1 MAKLLPHPDI
11 TRALLRELEFPVHQ
25 DGYMQL
31 CIGIPRFALA
41 PNQSLSKDLYP
52 YIAAE
57 FGGVTA
63 DDVESSIRRV
73 IKNAWKHRDPVVW
86 EKYFPKRN
94 KAPSN
99 LVFIATL
106 AEYLK

>member
-1 MAKLLPHPDI
+1 MEELSTHPDI
-11 TRALLRELEFPVHQ
+11 TRTILRELEIPVHQ
-25 DGYMQL
+25 NGYVQL
-31 CIGIPRFALA
+31 CIGLPRFALT
-41 PNQSLSKDLYP
+41 PKQSLSKELYP

-63 DDVESSIRRV
+63 GDVEASIRRAV
-73 IKNAWKHRDPVVW
+73 KNGWKHGNPEAW
-86 EKYFPKRN
+86 ERYFPRQD